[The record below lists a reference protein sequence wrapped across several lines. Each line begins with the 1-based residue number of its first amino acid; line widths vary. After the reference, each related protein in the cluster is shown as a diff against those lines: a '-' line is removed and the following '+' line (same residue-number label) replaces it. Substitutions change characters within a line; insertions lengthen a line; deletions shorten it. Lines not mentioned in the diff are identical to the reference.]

1 MAKHDHDH
9 DRKPRKHDGPPERE
23 LALQLTVA
31 ILHKADL
38 RGDLETIERSAL
50 ELYGRVLE
58 RLANPAPQPAE

>member
-1 MAKHDHDH
+1 MAKHDDDH
-9 DRKPRKHDGPPERE
+9 DRKPRKHGPKERE

-38 RGDLETIERSAL
+38 RGDLETVERSAL

-58 RLANPAPQPAE
+58 RLATPAPRTAE